1 MMLHR
6 DKRVGRSVYRIVP
19 DRCGA
24 FRIAEYFHTYGDT
37 RSAVTPTSYD
47 MPTALAML
55 SRIGDELA
63 VIDRGGRITPPDTYF
78 PDLHRRTNA

>member
-1 MMLHR
+1 MLHR

-47 MPTALAML
+47 MPTALDML

-63 VIDRGGRITPPDTYF
+63 IIDRGGRITPPDTYF

>member
-19 DRCGA
+19 DRGGY

-37 RSAVTPTSYD
+37 RSSVTPTSYD
-47 MPTALAML
+47 ITTALAML
-55 SRIGDELA
+55 SRIGDERA
-63 VIDRGGRITPPDTYF
+63 IIDRGGR
-78 PDLHRRTNA
+78 DLPTEKFFSDLSGRTNA

>member
-19 DRCGA
+19 DGCGA
-24 FRIAEYFHTYGDT
+24 FRICEYFHTYGDT

-63 VIDRGGRITPPDTYF
+63 IIDLGGTGTPPATYF
-78 PDLHRRTNA
+78 SDLHRRTNA

>member
-19 DRCGA
+19 DRRGA

-63 VIDRGGRITPPDTYF
+63 IIDRGGVSTQPTTYF
-78 PDLHRRTNA
+78 SDLHRRTNA

>member
-1 MMLHR
+1 MLHR

-19 DRCGA
+19 DGCGT

-47 MPTALAML
+47 MPTALDVL
-55 SRIGDELA
+55 SRIGDERA
-63 VIDRGGRITPPDTYF
+63 VIDRGGIPTPTETYF
-78 PDLHRRTNA
+78 QDLYRRTNA